1 MFIIAITYMYAIL
14 LITLITIALL
24 LLTLKNGCLLWQ
36 QFHLGP
42 ELFVAH
48 ACMRPWDPSTAI
60 SSTGAGGGVCVV
72 ENGHSRVTKKY
83 PN

>member
-60 SSTGAGGGVCVV
+60 SALQELEEGCVWWKMVTV
-72 ENGHSRVTKKY
+72 E
-83 PN
+83 